1 MSKYFGLLNTLFF
14 RGAGALFSVL
24 AIYLVLNTTNQKN
37 ASEYFVV
44 LNVIT
49 FLTMIC
55 SLGFGSF
62 LTRVISI
69 SKSKIDVKRY
79 SIGVFY
85 RAASFLLLFF
95 FLYYLAKD
103 EVAEYF
109 DKPVISQFY
118 IYIAVCVAVWAFL
131 QVYSGA
137 LVGFGRANL
146 AAVVQNMLPYVFIII
161 VCSIGYF
168 YGVELTTEIT
178 LSLLILGIL
187 IGLISSIAIIM
198 KATKE
203 LPEGENKD
211 VDFKGISHYTY
222 AHITQYLLFSGVSFI
237 NMRHISNLDVA
248 AVYSM
253 QKVIGVLTLLLIVI
267 NMVASPYFARFWSE
281 NKLDRLKEVVT
292 FYSRVSFYFSLPL
305 FFIFVFFAKE
315 VLSFFSASF
324 VSYVYEFRVL
334 LVGVFCSVL
343 FGPVTVILQMIG
355 RAKVVSQIN
364 FYLVFPIL
372 LGSYFLTQEYS
383 VMGLCFSISFL
394 FFIQNFILV
403 LYVRRTLGYFPILGR

>member
-118 IYIAVCVAVWAFL
+118 IYIAVCVAVWAFCR
-131 QVYSGA
+131 
-137 LVGFGRANL
+137 FI
-146 AAVVQNMLPYVFIII
+146 VVL
-161 VCSIGYF
+161 
-168 YGVELTTEIT
+168 
-178 LSLLILGIL
+178 
-187 IGLISSIAIIM
+187 
-198 KATKE
+198 
-203 LPEGENKD
+203 
-211 VDFKGISHYTY
+211 
-222 AHITQYLLFSGVSFI
+222 
-237 NMRHISNLDVA
+237 
-248 AVYSM
+248 
-253 QKVIGVLTLLLIVI
+253 
-267 NMVASPYFARFWSE
+267 
-281 NKLDRLKEVVT
+281 
-292 FYSRVSFYFSLPL
+292 
-305 FFIFVFFAKE
+305 
-315 VLSFFSASF
+315 
-324 VSYVYEFRVL
+324 
-334 LVGVFCSVL
+334 
-343 FGPVTVILQMIG
+343 
-355 RAKVVSQIN
+355 
-364 FYLVFPIL
+364 
-372 LGSYFLTQEYS
+372 
-383 VMGLCFSISFL
+383 
-394 FFIQNFILV
+394 
-403 LYVRRTLGYFPILGR
+403 